1 MRAIVIQDKRLELR
15 DVPTPEPGPGQVR
28 VRIRASAVNRA
39 DLLQRAGHYPAPPDA
54 PADIPGLELAG
65 EVSAVGPGAEL
76 AVGDRVYG
84 LTGGGAYAEEVVVHA
99 RTLAR
104 MPDGLGFREA
114 AAIPEAYLTAYDAI
128 VLQAGLMA
136 GETLLVHAAG
146 SGVGVAALQLAAALG
161 VRAIGT
167 VRTADKAP
175 RIEALGAKAL
185 VVGKDAKFA
194 DRVKELGGAD
204 VVLELVG
211 GSYVPESL
219 ASMSER
225 GRLVLV
231 GLLAGAKAELD
242 LGLVLRKRLR
252 VMGTVMRARP
262 LEEKIAAGRVL
273 ARNLTPLVEAGKLAP
288 IIDRVFPLAEA
299 EAAMDHVASNASFGK
314 VVLEIDAK
322 TP

>member
-28 VRIRASAVNRA
+28 VRIHASAVNRA

-54 PADIPGLELAG
+54 PQDIPGLELAG

-76 AVGDRVYG
+76 AIGDRVYG
-84 LTGGGAYAEEVVVHA
+84 LTGGGAYAEEVVVHG

-104 MPDGLGFREA
+104 MPEALGFREA

-146 SGVGVAALQLAAALG
+146 SGVGVAALQLATALG

-167 VRTADKAP
+167 VRSLDKAP

-185 VVGKDAKFA
+185 VVGKDGHFA

-211 GSYVPESL
+211 GGYVPESL

-231 GLLAGAKAELD
+231 GLLAGARADVD

-273 ARNLTPLVEAGKLAP
+273 ARNLTPLVESGKLAP

-299 EAAMDHVASNASFGK
+299 AAAMDHVASNASFGK
-314 VVLEIDAK
+314 VVLEM
-322 TP
+322 

>member
-76 AVGDRVYG
+76 AVGERVYG
-84 LTGGGAYAEEVVVHA
+84 LTGGGAYAEEVVVHG

-104 MPDGLGFREA
+104 MPEDLGFREA

-146 SGVGVAALQLAAALG
+146 SGVGIAALQLASALG

-314 VVLEIDAK
+314 VVLEV
-322 TP
+322 